1 MVAPLVW
8 AGVALAGVGV
18 SGWALRE
25 AGDAAESGAKLM
37 KWGVAAG
44 GLYVSYSALKSA
56 GVLK

>member
-1 MVAPLVW
+1 MVAPIIW
-8 AGVALAGVGV
+8 AGVALAGIGTA
-18 SGWALRE
+18 GWAVRE
-25 AGDAAESGAKLM
+25 AGDAAESGAKLV

>member
-1 MVAPLVW
+1 MPAWFVWPLV
-8 AGVALAGVGV
+8 AIAGVGV
-18 SGWALRE
+18 SGWAVKE
-25 AGDAAESGAKLM
+25 AGDAAESGAKLV

>member
-1 MVAPLVW
+1 MPAWFVW
-8 AGVALAGVGV
+8 AGIAIAGIGTT
-18 SGWALRE
+18 GWAVKE
-25 AGDAAESGAKLM
+25 AGEAAESGAKLV